1 MSKMRSVTPSSVIVV
16 AGETMMWSMLIGPL
30 FSGPVWRSSSLARRC
45 SGTSIVT
52 VDQVAQLLVGGNRTG
67 MSEVPLTVSV
77 NRRLATPVPGFA
89 FA

>member
-1 MSKMRSVTPSSVIVV
+1 MTPSSVIVV

-30 FSGPVWRSSSLARRC
+30 LSGPVRKSSSLSPAL
-45 SGTSIVT
+45 SGTSTVT
-52 VDQVAQLLVGGNRTG
+52 VDQVAQLAVGGNSTG